1 MYIDY
6 WIRTTDQE
14 EWTAQAKAAGLLV
27 DSIDL
32 DGKSILIPAQGI
44 NIDVIGTIWLPGE
57 YIYEPDGS
65 VIVVKEPVALPG
77 FHVNIRSENEINTDN
92 LSVIAQ
98 PKNPDRVWF

>member
-6 WIRTTDQE
+6 WIKTTDQE
-14 EWTAQAKAAGLLV
+14 EWTAQATAAGLLI
-27 DSIDL
+27 DSIDI
-32 DGKSILIPAQGI
+32 DGNPVLLPAQGI
-44 NIDVIGTIWLPGE
+44 NIDVIGTIYTSGE

-65 VIVVKEPVALPG
+65 IIVIKEPVAIPG
-77 FHVNIRSENEINTDN
+77 FHVNIRSQNEINTDN

>member
-14 EWTAQAKAAGLLV
+14 EWTSQAKAAGLLV

-32 DGKSILIPAQGI
+32 DGKSILVPAQGI
-44 NIDVIGTIWLPGE
+44 NIDVIGTIYTSGE

-65 VIVVKEPVALPG
+65 IIVIKEPVAIPG
-77 FHVNIRSENEINTDN
+77 FHVNIRSQNEINTDN